1 MNGMSLMN
9 KEEEIAVKY
18 LLEYNYEI
26 LNCNW
31 RFKHTGI
38 DIIAQTDNFPLFN
51 EVKTIKNNFF
61 VNPKEAI
68 DENKQNLLINAAEEY
83 VISHDIKYESWFD
96 IISIILNNNTN
107 PKIEHIKEAFIPY
120 LMVMELPFKKFS

>member
-1 MNGMSLMN
+1 MSLMN